1 VTTIAEA
8 RSALVEATNVL
19 VRRRPAASSQEKQ
32 AIDDA
37 IEDINIKIGFLDQA
51 GLLQAAVSVSDAANE
66 LQAIVASARL
76 GPFDDTV
83 KALAGAAQK
92 LFDLQGQIRALEAL
106 PPAVA
111 PNSPPAAATAPA
123 MAAAAPVGAFKPSAS
138 TNFAALQQEYRSFYD
153 ACTPRLE
160 FRGQIAFFVNH
171 LAKFRSRYEAVGQG
185 LGIPWQFIG
194 IIHGLEGSFNFGTH
208 LHNGDPLTAR
218 TVNAPAGMPKTG
230 NPPFSWEDS
239 ARDALIHE
247 GFGGQSDWSVPQ
259 MLFRW
264 ESYNGMGYRPFGVP
278 SPYLWSF
285 SDIYDTGK
293 YVADGRFDPNAVS
306 KQCGAAVMLKALG

>member
-32 AIDDA
+32 AIDDT

-83 KALAGAAQK
+83 AALAGAAQK
-92 LFDLQGQIRALEAL
+92 LLDLQGQIHALEAL

-111 PNSPPAAATAPA
+111 PSSAPAAAAVPA
-123 MAAAAPVGAFKPSAS
+123 GEFKPSTS
-138 TNFAALQQEYRSFYD
+138 SSFAALQQEYRSFFD

-171 LAKFRSRYEAVGQG
+171 LTKFRSRYEAVGQG

-218 TVNAPAGMPKTG
+218 TVHAPAGMPKAG
-230 NPPFSWEDS
+230 DPPFSWEDS

-247 GFGGQSDWSVPQ
+247 GFGGQADWSVPQ

-264 ESYNGMGYRPFGVP
+264 EMYNGMGYRPFAVP

-285 SDIYDTGK
+285 SNVYAMGK

>member
-51 GLLQAAVSVSDAANE
+51 GLLQAAVSVSDAAND

-76 GPFDDTV
+76 GPFDGTV
-83 KALAGAAQK
+83 QALADAAQT
-92 LFDLQGQIRALEAL
+92 LLDLQGQIHALEAL

-111 PNSPPAAATAPA
+111 PSSPAA
-123 MAAAAPVGAFKPSAS
+123 AAAAPAGGFKPSTS
-138 TNFAALQQEYRSFYD
+138 SSFAVLQQEYRSFFD

-171 LAKFRSRYEAVGQG
+171 LTKFRSRYEAVGQG

-218 TVNAPAGMPKTG
+218 TVHAPAGMPKAG
-230 NPPFSWEDS
+230 DPPFSWEDS

-247 GFGGQSDWSVPQ
+247 GFGGQADWSVPQ
-259 MLFRW
+259 MLFPW
-264 ESYNGMGYRPFGVP
+264 EMYNGMGYRPFAVP

-285 SDIYDTGK
+285 SNVYATGK